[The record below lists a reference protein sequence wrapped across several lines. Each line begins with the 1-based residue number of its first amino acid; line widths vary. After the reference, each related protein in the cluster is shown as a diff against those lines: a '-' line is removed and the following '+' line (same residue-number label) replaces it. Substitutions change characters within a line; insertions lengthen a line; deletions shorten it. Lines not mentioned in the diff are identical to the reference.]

1 MENTNITEQITKRFN
16 KLSPSIA
23 SNLVT
28 SFFTENLT
36 QISKNHKIPINK
48 INNFETKLFF
58 NFTGDESQ
66 DAVMSFLT
74 QVACLDEDE
83 ARSVFKEVQDK
94 FLTYLDKSGEQSHQ
108 DSKTEK
114 EDLYL
119 EKIE

>member
-16 KLSPSIA
+16 KLSPSVA

-48 INNFETKLFF
+48 INAFENKLFF

-66 DAVMSFLT
+66 DAIMSFLT
-74 QVACLDEDE
+74 QIACLDEDE
-83 ARSVFKEVQDK
+83 AHSVFKEVQDK

>member
-48 INNFETKLFF
+48 INSFETKLFF

-83 ARSVFKEVQDK
+83 AHSVFKEVQDK
-94 FLTYLDKSGEQSHQ
+94 FLTYLDKLGEQSSQ
-108 DSKTEK
+108 DNKTEK